1 MKRCKLSG
9 EQKATPKLEG
19 KKIKALVA
27 KETMNLEVSAIY
39 LEKKKTQ
46 KRNIRVE
53 NHVSRKLFFS
63 VSGKL
68 K

>member
-1 MKRCKLSG
+1 
-9 EQKATPKLEG
+9 
-19 KKIKALVA
+19 
-27 KETMNLEVSAIY
+27 MNLEVSAIY
-39 LEKKKTQ
+39 LEKQKTQ
-46 KRNIRVE
+46 KKNIRVE